1 MHKGDTSVERELSIW
16 NEVFED
22 ADLESRTRALH
33 CFFEDLVMA
42 DGLLIQQV
50 LAHLHAT
57 FRFPSVIH
65 HTNLTH
71 YGLA

>member
-1 MHKGDTSVERELSIW
+1 MCPWCVYGNTVYEGDAIVERELSIW

-22 ADLESRTRALH
+22 ADLESRTRALR
-33 CFFEDLVMA
+33 CLFENLVTV

-57 FRFPSVIH
+57 F
-65 HTNLTH
+65 
-71 YGLA
+71 